1 MVTETHVVTGLDT
14 NYRQQFQ
21 MCIQF
26 STLAQFAAA
35 ALAERVNVEH
45 LVGNDS
51 LEGLKLFAV
60 PRNLYQQFPRDLE
73 PLYHTHYCK
82 PVVR

>member
-1 MVTETHVVTGLDT
+1 
-14 NYRQQFQ
+14 

-26 STLAQFAAA
+26 STLAQLAAA
-35 ALAERVNVEH
+35 VIAERVNVEH
-45 LVGNDS
+45 LVRNDS

-73 PLYHTHYCK
+73 PLSLGQYTHATASQW
-82 PVVR
+82 